1 MKSTIEKSNLTN
13 KIIEKKLNLF
23 IRLFNKVQ
31 IVKIQFLF

>member
-23 IRLFNKVQ
+23 IRLFNT
-31 IVKIQFLF
+31 IHIFKILFQF